1 MCTPYVHLMKQIIYD
16 SHILML
22 TKDGQEVSMC
32 KLDLG
37 DKISKSSEQSIFFIT
52 KNILLWRALED
63 SNLRPP
69 A

>member
-1 MCTPYVHLMKQIIYD
+1 
-16 SHILML
+16 ML
-22 TKDGQEVSMC
+22 TKDGQEVSVC

-37 DKISKSSEQSIFFIT
+37 DKISISSEQPIFFIT

>member
-16 SHILML
+16 LHILML